1 MRGLILLSCLLLT
14 FSLSAQAADVR
25 LATLEYP
32 PYSSELL
39 PERGSIVELTTRAFA
54 ETGNSVQIDFL
65 PWARAL
71 AELRKGNYDGV
82 LLLWP
87 EEIVNEQLIAS
98 RPLLYSELG
107 FFIRRDTP
115 VAFTELSQLAGR
127 TVGVARG
134 YGYPKH
140 ILNAG
145 IVSEEGADDLT
156 NLRKLAAG
164 RFDLVLLE
172 QQVGLHLLSRE
183 PALQK
188 SLAWQGQTLARIPL
202 FVGFAP
208 PKPGRP
214 DWAGVY
220 AQGLSAL
227 FANGEYLRILQKH
240 SQAIP

>member
-1 MRGLILLSCLLLT
+1 MRLSSLLCCLLLIT
-14 FSLSAQAADVR
+14 SITVSAAEVR

-32 PYSSELL
+32 PYSSVSL

-54 ETGNSVQIDFL
+54 ATGNSVQIDFL

-71 AELRKGNYDGV
+71 AELRKGNYDGI

-87 EEIVNEQLIAS
+87 EEIISEQLIAS

-107 FFIRRDTP
+107 FFIRQDTP
-115 VAFTELSQLAGR
+115 VAFTELSQLKGR
-127 TVGVARG
+127 KVGIARG
-134 YGYPKH
+134 YGYPKD
-140 ILNAG
+140 ILNSG
-145 IVSEEGADDLT
+145 IVSEEGTDDLT

-188 SLAWQGQTLARIPL
+188 NLAWQGQILARIPL

-208 PKPGRP
+208 PKPGQP
-214 DWAGVY
+214 DWASVY
-220 AQGLSAL
+220 AQGLSTL
-227 FANGEYLRILQKH
+227 LTNGDYLRILQKH
-240 SQAIP
+240 SQTIP

>member
-1 MRGLILLSCLLLT
+1 MRLSSLLCCLLLIT
-14 FSLSAQAADVR
+14 SITVSAAEVR

-32 PYSSELL
+32 PYSSVSL

-54 ETGNSVQIDFL
+54 ATGNSVQIDFL

-71 AELRKGNYDGV
+71 AELRKGNYDGI

-87 EEIVNEQLIAS
+87 EEIVNEQLIPS

-107 FFIRRDTP
+107 FFIRKDTP
-115 VAFTELSQLAGR
+115 VVFTDLSQLTGR
-127 TVGVARG
+127 KVGVARG
-134 YGYPKH
+134 YGYPKD
-140 ILNAG
+140 ILNSG
-145 IVSEEGADDLT
+145 IVSEEGTDDLS

-183 PALQK
+183 PTLQK
-188 SLAWQGQTLARIPL
+188 NLAWQGQILARIPL

-208 PKPGRP
+208 PKPGQR
-214 DWAGVY
+214 DWASVY

-227 FANGEYLRILQKH
+227 FANGDYLRILQKH
-240 SQAIP
+240 SQTIP

>member
-1 MRGLILLSCLLLT
+1 MRGLILLSCLLI
-14 FSLSAQAADVR
+14 SLNVSARAADVR

-32 PYSSELL
+32 PYSSVSL

-54 ETGNSVQIDFL
+54 ANGNSVQIDFL

-71 AELRKGNYDGV
+71 AELRKGNYDGI

-87 EEIVNEQLIAS
+87 EEIISEQLIAS

-107 FFIRRDTP
+107 FFIRQDTP
-115 VAFTELSQLAGR
+115 VAFTELSQLKGR
-127 TVGVARG
+127 KVGIARG
-134 YGYPKH
+134 YGYPKD
-140 ILNAG
+140 ILNSG
-145 IVSEEGADDLT
+145 IVSEEGTDDLS

-183 PALQK
+183 PTLQK
-188 SLAWQGQTLARIPL
+188 NLAWQGQILARIPL

-208 PKPGRP
+208 PKPGQH
-214 DWAGVY
+214 DWASVY

-227 FANGEYLRILQKH
+227 FANGDYLRILQKH
-240 SQAIP
+240 SQTIP

>member
-14 FSLSAQAADVR
+14 FSLGARAADVR

-32 PYSSELL
+32 PYSSERL

-54 ETGNSVQIDFL
+54 ATGNSVQIDFL

-71 AELRKGNYDGV
+71 AELRKGNYDGI

-87 EEIVNEQLIAS
+87 EEIVSEKLIAS

-127 TVGVARG
+127 KVGVARG
-134 YGYPKH
+134 YDYPNN
-140 ILNAG
+140 IIDSG
-145 IVSEEGADDLT
+145 IVSEEGTNDLS

-172 QQVGLHLLSRE
+172 QQVGLHLLKRD
-183 PALQK
+183 PDLQK
-188 SLAWQGQTLARIPL
+188 ALAWQGQTLARIPL
-202 FVGFAP
+202 FVGFIP

-227 FANGEYLRILQKH
+227 LANGDYLRILQKH
-240 SQAIP
+240 SQTIP

>member
-1 MRGLILLSCLLLT
+1 MRGLILLSCLLI
-14 FSLSAQAADVR
+14 SLNVSARAADVR

-32 PYSSELL
+32 PYSSVSL

-54 ETGNSVQIDFL
+54 ATGNSVQIDFL

-71 AELRKGNYDGV
+71 AELRKGNYDGI

-87 EEIVNEQLIAS
+87 EEIISEQLIAS

-107 FFIRRDTP
+107 FFIRQDTP
-115 VAFTELSQLAGR
+115 VAFTELSQLKGR
-127 TVGVARG
+127 KVGIARG
-134 YGYPKH
+134 YGYPKD
-140 ILNAG
+140 ILNSG
-145 IVSEEGADDLT
+145 IVSEEGTDDLT

-188 SLAWQGQTLARIPL
+188 NLAWQGQILARIPL
-202 FVGFAP
+202 FVGFAQ
-208 PKPGRP
+208 PKPGQP
-214 DWAGVY
+214 DWASVY

-227 FANGEYLRILQKH
+227 FTNGDYLRILQKH
-240 SQAIP
+240 SQTIP

>member
-1 MRGLILLSCLLLT
+1 MRPSSLLCCLLLIT
-14 FSLSAQAADVR
+14 SITVSAAEVR

-32 PYSSELL
+32 PYSSQFL

-71 AELRKGNYDGV
+71 AELRKGNYDGI

-87 EEIVNEQLIAS
+87 EEIVSENLTAS

-115 VAFTELSQLAGR
+115 AVFSELTELAGR
-127 TVGVARG
+127 KVGVARG

-140 ILNAG
+140 IINSG
-145 IVSEEGADDLT
+145 IVTEEGVDDLT

-172 QQVGLHLLSRE
+172 QQVGMHLLSRE

-188 SLAWQGQTLARIPL
+188 KLAWQGQTLTRIPL

-208 PKPGRP
+208 AKSGQP
-214 DWAGVY
+214 DWRQIY

-240 SQAIP
+240 SQPIP

>member
-1 MRGLILLSCLLLT
+1 MRLSSLLCCLLLIT
-14 FSLSAQAADVR
+14 SITVSAAEVR

-32 PYSSELL
+32 PYSSVSL

-54 ETGNSVQIDFL
+54 ATGNSVQIDFL

-71 AELRKGNYDGV
+71 AELRKGNYDGI

-87 EEIVNEQLIAS
+87 EEIISEQLIAS

-107 FFIRRDTP
+107 FFIRQDTP
-115 VAFTELSQLAGR
+115 VAFTELSQLKGR
-127 TVGVARG
+127 KVGIARG
-134 YGYPKH
+134 YGYPKD
-140 ILNAG
+140 ILNSG
-145 IVSEEGADDLT
+145 IVSEEGTDDLT

-188 SLAWQGQTLARIPL
+188 TLAWQGQILARIPL
-202 FVGFAP
+202 LVGFAP
-208 PKPGRP
+208 PKPVQP
-214 DWAGVY
+214 DWASVY

-227 FANGEYLRILQKH
+227 FTNGDYLRILQKH
-240 SQAIP
+240 SQTIP